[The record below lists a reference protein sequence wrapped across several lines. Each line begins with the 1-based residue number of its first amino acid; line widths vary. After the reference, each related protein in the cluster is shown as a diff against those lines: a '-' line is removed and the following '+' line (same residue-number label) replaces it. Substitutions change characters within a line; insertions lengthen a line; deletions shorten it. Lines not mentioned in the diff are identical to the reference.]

1 MLTIR
6 LPESTEERLSRLAK
20 ETGRTKS
27 FYVKEA
33 LKNYLEDLEDIY
45 LSDKV
50 VDRIRKGEEDVISSE
65 EMGKIQLSI
74 LGLRLKSSSLWI
86 DRLRPGYIAI

>member
-6 LPESTEERLSRLAK
+6 LPASTEERLSRLAK

-65 EMGKIQLSI
+65 EMGKI
-74 LGLRLKSSSLWI
+74 LGL
-86 DRLRPGYIAI
+86 DN

>member
-50 VDRIRKGEEDVISSE
+50 VDRIRKGEEEVISSE
-65 EMGKIQLSI
+65 EMGKI
-74 LGLRLKSSSLWI
+74 LGL
-86 DRLRPGYIAI
+86 DN

>member
-33 LKNYLEDLEDIY
+33 LKNYLEDIY

-65 EMGKIQLSI
+65 EMGKI
-74 LGLRLKSSSLWI
+74 LGL
-86 DRLRPGYIAI
+86 DN

>member
-6 LPESTEERLSRLAK
+6 LPESTEERRSRLAK
-20 ETGRTKS
+20 KTGRTKS

-65 EMGKIQLSI
+65 EMGKI
-74 LGLRLKSSSLWI
+74 LGL
-86 DRLRPGYIAI
+86 DN

>member
-20 ETGRTKS
+20 EKGRTKS

-65 EMGKIQLSI
+65 EMGKI
-74 LGLRLKSSSLWI
+74 LGL
-86 DRLRPGYIAI
+86 DN

>member
-6 LPESTEERLSRLAK
+6 LPESTDERLSRLAK

-65 EMGKIQLSI
+65 EMGKI
-74 LGLRLKSSSLWI
+74 LGL
-86 DRLRPGYIAI
+86 DN

>member
-50 VDRIRKGEEDVISSE
+50 VDRIRKGE
-65 EMGKIQLSI
+65 G
-74 LGLRLKSSSLWI
+74 GR
-86 DRLRPGYIAI
+86 YFF

>member
-6 LPESTEERLSRLAK
+6 LPESSEERLSRLAK

-65 EMGKIQLSI
+65 EMGKI
-74 LGLRLKSSSLWI
+74 LGL
-86 DRLRPGYIAI
+86 DN

>member
-50 VDRIRKGEEDVISSE
+50 VDRIRKGEEGVISSE
-65 EMGKIQLSI
+65 EMGKI
-74 LGLRLKSSSLWI
+74 LGL
-86 DRLRPGYIAI
+86 DN

>member
-27 FYVKEA
+27 FFVKEA

-65 EMGKIQLSI
+65 EMGKI
-74 LGLRLKSSSLWI
+74 LGL
-86 DRLRPGYIAI
+86 DN

>member
-65 EMGKIQLSI
+65 EMGKI
-74 LGLRLKSSSLWI
+74 LGL
-86 DRLRPGYIAI
+86 DN

>member
-50 VDRIRKGEEDVISSE
+50 VDRIRKGEDDS
-65 EMGKIQLSI
+65 
-74 LGLRLKSSSLWI
+74 
-86 DRLRPGYIAI
+86 YFF

>member
-50 VDRIRKGEEDVISSE
+50 VDRIRRGEEDVISSE
-65 EMGKIQLSI
+65 EMEKI
-74 LGLRLKSSSLWI
+74 LGLEN
-86 DRLRPGYIAI
+86 

>member
-20 ETGRTKS
+20 EAGRTKS

-65 EMGKIQLSI
+65 EMGKI
-74 LGLRLKSSSLWI
+74 LGL
-86 DRLRPGYIAI
+86 DN

>member
-6 LPESTEERLSRLAK
+6 LPESTEERISRLAK

-65 EMGKIQLSI
+65 EMGKI
-74 LGLRLKSSSLWI
+74 LGL
-86 DRLRPGYIAI
+86 DN

>member
-20 ETGRTKS
+20 ETVRTKS

-65 EMGKIQLSI
+65 EMGKI
-74 LGLRLKSSSLWI
+74 LGL
-86 DRLRPGYIAI
+86 DN

>member
-6 LPESTEERLSRLAK
+6 LPESLEKRLNTLSS

-33 LKNYLEDLEDIY
+33 LNRYLDEMEDIY
-45 LSDKV
+45 LSRQV
-50 VDRIRKGEEDVISSE
+50 LERIRQGKEKVYSSE
-65 EMGKIQLSI
+65 ELEKL
-74 LGLRLKSSSLWI
+74 LELEN
-86 DRLRPGYIAI
+86 

>member
-20 ETGRTKS
+20 ETGRTKR

-65 EMGKIQLSI
+65 EMGKI
-74 LGLRLKSSSLWI
+74 LGL
-86 DRLRPGYIAI
+86 DN

>member
-6 LPESTEERLSRLAK
+6 LTESTEERLSRLAK

-65 EMGKIQLSI
+65 EMGKI
-74 LGLRLKSSSLWI
+74 LGL
-86 DRLRPGYIAI
+86 DN

>member
-1 MLTIR
+1 MYYIIMEIR
-6 LPESTEERLSRLAK
+6 DVNHKITEERLSRLAK

-65 EMGKIQLSI
+65 EMGKI
-74 LGLRLKSSSLWI
+74 LGL
-86 DRLRPGYIAI
+86 DN

>member
-45 LSDKV
+45 LSDNV

-65 EMGKIQLSI
+65 EMGKI
-74 LGLRLKSSSLWI
+74 LGL
-86 DRLRPGYIAI
+86 DN

>member
-33 LKNYLEDLEDIY
+33 LKSYLEDLEDIY

-50 VDRIRKGEEDVISSE
+50 VDRIRNGEEDVISSE
-65 EMGKIQLSI
+65 EMGKI
-74 LGLRLKSSSLWI
+74 LGL
-86 DRLRPGYIAI
+86 DN